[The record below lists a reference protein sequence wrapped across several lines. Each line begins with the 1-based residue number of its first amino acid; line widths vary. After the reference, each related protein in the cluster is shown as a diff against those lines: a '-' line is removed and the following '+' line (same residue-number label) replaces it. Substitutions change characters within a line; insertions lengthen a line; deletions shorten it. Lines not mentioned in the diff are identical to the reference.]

1 MMSAYFCRPMK
12 KILFLLFIVCTLSNL
27 VLAQNNP
34 KEFYLIE
41 LNPDNLEDYDRTL
54 IDSIMERFHAS
65 SNKIEQLE
73 LLNDLI
79 DNCYDDVW
87 MDYNMLMRE
96 LAIEHLKKSKD
107 SALIN
112 RSHYYYGISY
122 GNEGYIYDM
131 QDKHDSA
138 LFIFNK
144 GIEQFELINSYDGIG
159 KIENS
164 IAGIYE
170 SQGKLQLAID
180 HYMLSAKNGELA
192 EDHVGL
198 ANLYANLGRLNKNLD
213 NDSIAFKHYEKGYEH
228 AKIGNDI
235 RLQGLFLTRMAYYYI
250 ISEDY
255 TTALQYAKEG
265 LGLMTEAKV
274 DDYNKIPAHKSI
286 GDIYRR
292 MNMLDSAEYYYNITL
307 HTARTY
313 ESLEYE
319 AMALHILASVH
330 YLQDNFTLAKEEAL
344 ESIEIAKENNLLNME
359 IYGLYE
365 LQKAEHALGNH
376 EAAYNYLQEYNTL
389 NKQYVNDEN
398 KEMLIAREAQL
409 EYEKQKAIDEAEY
422 EKNLA
427 IAEEEKKQQRTIT
440 FSVLAIAFVV
450 LLALIALYNRFQL
463 IRKQKEELNQ
473 AYAKLEESKKNEL
486 MASNLKAL
494 QSQMNPHFIFNALNS
509 IQTLVLHGDVDNSYT
524 YINKFASL
532 IRTTLNF
539 SELEY
544 VAIEEEIKLLDTY
557 LNLEKLRFKEDFNYE
572 IIEGKIPQIKVP
584 PMLIQPFVE
593 NALKH
598 GLLHRPSNRFIKLS
612 FTFDDVLVCVVEDN
626 GIGRKASAEINKR
639 RDKEH
644 KSFAISAIQQR
655 FSMLQEKLSYPIGFT
670 YEDLY
675 EGDEAI
681 GTRVVIRIPYINHS
695 SK

>member
-54 IDSIMERFHAS
+54 IDSIMQRFHAS

-228 AKIGNDI
+228 AKLGNDI

-598 GLLHRPSNRFIKLS
+598 GLLHRPSDRFIKLS

>member
-228 AKIGNDI
+228 AKLGNDI

-644 KSFAISAIQQR
+644 KSFAIPAIQQR